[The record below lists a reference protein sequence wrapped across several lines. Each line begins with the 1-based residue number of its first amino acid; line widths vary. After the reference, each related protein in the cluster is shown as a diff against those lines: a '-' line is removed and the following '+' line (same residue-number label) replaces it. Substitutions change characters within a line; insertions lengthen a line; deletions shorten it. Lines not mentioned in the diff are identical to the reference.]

1 MPWTPP
7 RSASPSVP
15 TASVPASSATSAP
28 DSAPG
33 SATSPDGA
41 SGTSPDGASGTARP
55 PRRGLA
61 MILAAGAG
69 MASVTAIT
77 AAEVMPTPDAL
88 AAGHHTAAPGSAVSP
103 STGSRGHRSA
113 TRRFRRNRNPG
124 PAAVQPATVH
134 IESVSAPVLVSQAEL
149 QQSAGGSPPPESLS
163 APSGAAPDGAT
174 PPAGAAS
181 ASSGT
186 AAPPASP
193 TSAAPSA
200 APAAPPAAS
209 GGSPGGTDLGMFTV
223 TCYAI
228 HGRTATGDEAGT
240 QSAAV
245 DPSVIPLGSHIW
257 VEGVGYRTADDT
269 GGAIRGHHIDIWE
282 STTSACSQFGRQYLD
297 VRMAS

>member
-15 TASVPASSATSAP
+15 AASTPQSP
-28 DSAPG
+28 PSAPG
-33 SATSPDGA
+33 TSGPDSTAESATSPDGA
-41 SGTSPDGASGTARP
+41 SGAGGRP

-88 AAGHHTAAPGSAVSP
+88 AAGHHTAAPGSAVS
-103 STGSRGHRSA
+103 SSAGSRGHRSA

-124 PAAVQPATVH
+124 AAAAQPGTVH

-149 QQSAGGSPPPESLS
+149 QQSAGGSPPPESL
-163 APSGAAPDGAT
+163 AASTPAA
-174 PPAGAAS
+174 PPAGAPAP
-181 ASSGT
+181 ASSTT
-186 AAPPASP
+186 AAPPAS
-193 TSAAPSA
+193 SA
-200 APAAPPAAS
+200 APAAPPATQPAAS
-209 GGSPGGTDLGMFTV
+209 GGSPSGTDLGMFTV

-228 HGRTATGDEAGT
+228 HGRTATGDEAGP
-240 QSAAV
+240 QSVAV

-282 STTSACSQFGRQYLD
+282 STTSACAQFGRQYLD